1 MKTVLAFLLM
11 TAPAFAQEKIRWT
24 KDFDAAVQEA
34 KKAQKYIVLHFSGP
48 N

>member
-1 MKTVLAFLLM
+1 MKTALALLLLS
-11 TAPAFAQEKIRWT
+11 ASAFAQEKIKWT

-34 KKAQKYIVLHFSGP
+34 KKAGKYVLLHFSGP